1 MMPAPTVDPGRVRR
15 ALVLDVQ
22 ELEDG
27 TFVVHGG
34 GEPHHVRGR
43 ECDCPDSLYRPDRVC
58 KHRLSVYLARQLDER
73 VRAAL
78 REAVQ

>member
-15 ALVLDVQ
+15 ALALDVD

-27 TFVVHGG
+27 SFVVRGG
-34 GEPHHVRGR
+34 SIPHHVRGT
-43 ECDCPDSLYRPDRVC
+43 ECDCPDSVYRPDRVC

-73 VRAAL
+73 VRQAL
-78 REAVQ
+78 REAIS